1 VLKSGAGYDDAP
13 TEREGRDLAAS
24 DAEIRAG
31 TGDPEELGD
40 LGDGVGA
47 TFVHGNLL
55 GGMDDTDKRG
65 DAARRDSTIASSR
78 NVRWKLRS
86 TLRPVGWLQGLIDER
101 GDLVGCFFLHAGDE
115 VAVDVEGE
123 RDRRVAEPF

>member
-55 GGMDDTDKRG
+55 FGMDVTEKRDEVG
-65 DAARRDSTIASSR
+65 PTRRDFGRIT
-78 NVRWKLRS
+78 
-86 TLRPVGWLQGLIDER
+86 ER
-101 GDLVGCFFLHAGDE
+101 
-115 VAVDVEGE
+115 AVDGE
-123 RDRRVAEPF
+123 VNGEACPPGMRSVPRPLPAC